1 MWTTTG
7 DGSEMI
13 LLCVLSHLHVI
24 FFSTAFKKSH
34 PQMAPMPVRVF
45 VCCCVMLC
53 CAVFILFLTQVPSRI
68 HRGPLSIHR
77 PCESRRPQTYVQS
90 VNIPFTPK
98 HSRHRRCFHAALAT
112 LRRSQNSLS
121 VTFKLWLALGAETFA
136 RRSAGNTGD
145 KRVCGGL
152 LGVKL
157 TSCLPLFSL
166 CDFCLSLSG
175 APMSLLV
182 IAAKTT

>member
-1 MWTTTG
+1 M
-7 DGSEMI
+7 
-13 LLCVLSHLHVI
+13 
-24 FFSTAFKKSH
+24 
-34 PQMAPMPVRVF
+34 F
-45 VCCCVMLC
+45 VGCCCVMLC
-53 CAVFILFLTQVPSRI
+53 CAVFILFLTQVRSRI
-68 HRGPLSIHR
+68 HRGPLSNHR
-77 PCESRRPQTYVQS
+77 PCESHRPQTYVQS

-98 HSRHRRCFHAALAT
+98 HTRHRRCFHAVFLASST
-112 LRRSQNSLS
+112 VHKAFSLS
-121 VTFKLWLALGAETFA
+121 HLTVDWLLEAETFA

-145 KRVCGGL
+145 TSVCGGL

-182 IAAKTT
+182 IAVKTT